1 VIQWNQSVINGI
13 AETFRKEVQSRSRPA
28 LEQAIDG
35 RFDLHEMPSGFSVGP
50 EGIEAE
56 YGTAFGPGTP
66 WALRA
71 LQGVP

>member
-1 VIQWNQSVINGI
+1 M
-13 AETFRKEVQSRSRPA
+13 AEEFRRQVMAQAKPV
-28 LEQAIDG
+28 LEQHIDG
-35 RFDLHEMPSGFSVGP
+35 RFDLHEMPQGFSVGP
-50 EGIEAE
+50 EGVVAE